1 VALHSILLLVNAP
14 VVWYTPRAD
23 EPADFVDRVAH
34 QLADMALRAL
44 T

>member
-1 VALHSILLLVNAP
+1 MPFTTVTSLNAP